1 MNRKLILFCLG
12 FLIACQTDPEPIEE
26 IGSSTSK
33 QGDRLESRANLN
45 INILID
51 LSDRIDPKK
60 YPNPTMEYFQRDTG
74 YIASVVSA
82 FNEHVISKKLILIN
96 DRIQTF
102 IDPVPQ
108 DPDIV
113 KNLQSLKVELNR
125 DNVSKEIL
133 ISLPADYKDNM
144 AMLYKQAIEDNKYV
158 GSDTWRFFKSSAKDY
173 CIREDA
179 QNVLIVLTDGY
190 MFHTN
195 NSKIIEGGRRA
206 NIGKDSFTEL
216 GLNTPEW
223 KSRMEAKDLG
233 FYAPDVHLSGL
244 KVLVIGLNPTTK
256 NPFEED
262 VLKAYWQKWFLEMGV
277 KENDILIKDADLPV
291 NLDESIQRF
300 ILNQ

>member
-1 MNRKLILFCLG
+1 MNKILILFCLG
-12 FLIACQTDPEPIEE
+12 FLIACQADPEPAKE
-26 IGSSTSK
+26 ISSSTSK

-45 INILID
+45 ISILID

-82 FNEHVISKKLILIN
+82 FNEHVINKKLILIN
-96 DRIQTF
+96 DRLQTF
-102 IDPVPQ
+102 IDPLPRDPQ
-108 DPDIV
+108 V
-113 KNLQSLKVELNR
+113 NKNLEALRVELNR
-125 DNVSKEIL
+125 DNVSKEVL
-133 ISLPADYKDNM
+133 TSLSAEYKGNV
-144 AMLYKQAIEDNKYV
+144 AKLYKQAIEDNKYV

-179 QNVLIVLTDGY
+179 QNVLVVLTDGY
-190 MFHTN
+190 MYHTN
-195 NSKIIEGGRRA
+195 NSKIIEGERRA
-206 NIGKDSFTEL
+206 NIGKHSFTEL

-223 KSRMEAKDLG
+223 KSTIEAKDLG
-233 FYAPDVHLSGL
+233 FYTPNVDLSGL

-262 VLKAYWQKWFLEMGV
+262 ILKAYWEKWLLEMGV
-277 KENDILIKDADLPV
+277 NESDILIKDADLPV